1 MVYVKNRKA
10 QALIEFVLILP
21 ILIMLLFA
29 IIDFGSIFICKS
41 ELENRIND
49 AYEVAKLSTNVSTL
63 YDDVETI
70 INKDSSRDIKLELT
84 FDNESDFMTIRLN
97 SEIKTITP
105 GLNLILG
112 YPYEVVSERVV
123 KYVKQ

>member
-1 MVYVKNRKA
+1 MKNKKA

-41 ELENRIND
+41 ELENKIND
-49 AYEVAKLSTNVSTL
+49 AYEVAKLSTNASTL
-63 YDDVETI
+63 YDEIETV
-70 INKDSSRDIKLELT
+70 INKDSNRDIKIELK
-84 FDNESDFMTIRLN
+84 FDTESDFMTIKLV

-105 GLNLILG
+105 GLNLIIG
-112 YPYEVVSERVV
+112 YPYEVSTERVV